1 MTAPTIRIAYAE
13 DHPIVRMG
21 VVSYINSFEG
31 MHVDIEAE
39 DGKTLLT
46 ALENA
51 TEFPDICLL
60 DISMPGMN
68 GFETIVEL
76 KRRWPEL
83 KVLVFTVFEIDTY
96 IIRMIKYG
104 ANGYLL
110 KSCNSEEIKRAIHAI
125 YNTGMYYSDKVT
137 SQFIQDIRDNVIKLP
152 HLTEKEM
159 QVLKYTCTD
168 LRYTEIAEAL
178 GTTTKSV
185 EGARDYLFKKLNV
198 NSRTGLAMYAVQ
210 FGIVPIERNASED
223 KTILTKSSK

>member
-1 MTAPTIRIAYAE
+1 MTVPTIRIAYAE

-31 MHVDIEAE
+31 MHVDIEAD
-39 DGKTLLT
+39 DGKTLIT
-46 ALENA
+46 ALEKA
-51 TEFPDICLL
+51 TDFPDICLL

-76 KRRWPEL
+76 KQRWPEL
-83 KVLVFTVFEIDTY
+83 KVLVFTVFEIDMY

-110 KSCNSEEIKRAIHAI
+110 KSCNSEEIKRAIYAI
-125 YNTGMYYSDKVT
+125 HNTGMYYSDKVT
-137 SQFIQDIRDNVIKLP
+137 SQFIQDIRANVIKLP
-152 HLTEKEM
+152 KLTDRDM
-159 QVLKYTCTD
+159 QILKYACSD
-168 LRYTEIAEAL
+168 LRYSEIAEAM

-210 FGIVPIERNASED
+210 FGIVPIATGMTDD
-223 KTILTKSSK
+223 KTTLTKSSK